1 MDMGKKR
8 KKRNRTDLKQ
18 NFDKKGIGSKK
29 TSIKAH
35 KISAC
40 MIVKNEEELLPQCLE
55 SIKDFVDEIIIVD
68 TGSKDRTVEIAES
81 HGAKVYHHPW
91 ENDFSKHRN
100 QSISYASY
108 DWILIMDADEAFFPQ
123 DAPNIKRIVQETRSD
138 FLYLQC
144 YDLEKTGA
152 INGFFNQVRLF
163 KNNLGMHYTKTV
175 HNQLQTIGKGEYTR
189 LRFKHYGYDLS
200 PEKMEAKHIRTTNLL
215 KEMLEINPED
225 AYSRHQL
232 AASYSMHREYSKVI
246 EHGEM
251 ALDIMR
257 RKKLRNEFFFTTFYL
272 VAKGYYTLNET
283 ASAERVCLEALE
295 FFDMHLD
302 ICHILAA
309 IYFKRR
315 SIEQCRIMSLCYLRI
330 YEQLDDDPSLIGSGS
345 CYCYNKN
352 KRSEIFMGLACVH
365 FLEKDYETADIYFR
379 KAFDD
384 SGRHM
389 EKAENVYRFYLEQHM
404 DEKAMQWLMAAYESG
419 CSKGETPGTLQNHSN
434 LYLKIGKKYLQ
445 QGDPNAAQECLEHTE
460 DNHLTLDEKLE
471 KRLLQIW
478 LFWSN
483 GAIDD
488 LIQKLESL
496 MTFLGLNTDRCL
508 NSFDDLG
515 MLVYDIVELLCER
528 RQWHLAEPALNLAIQ
543 IAPSLFEP
551 EKFQQLLA
559 GASQ

>member
-1 MDMGKKR
+1 MQKDCTKV
-8 KKRNRTDLKQ
+8 
-18 NFDKKGIGSKK
+18 SP
-29 TSIKAH
+29 

-40 MIVKNEEELLPQCLE
+40 MIVKNEEELLPQCLD
-55 SIKDFVDEIIIVD
+55 SVKDYVDEVIIVD
-68 TGSKDRTVEIAES
+68 TGSTDRTVEIAKKYTD
-81 HGAKVYHHPW
+81 KVYFHPW
-91 ENDFSKHRN
+91 QNSFSEARN
-100 QSISYASY
+100 HYLKYAIG
-108 DWILIMDADEAFFPQ
+108 DWIFQIDADEELFAEDGLKLRNTVNEGGADYYFCQF
-123 DAPNIKRIVQETRSD
+123 
-138 FLYLQC
+138 
-144 YDLEKTGA
+144 YDIDK
-152 INGFFNQVRLF
+152 NGDVKGVFNLIRLF
-163 KNNLGMHYTKTV
+163 HNRMGMNYTQKV
-175 HNQLQTIGKGEYTR
+175 HNQLQTQGTGAFSKIR
-189 LRFKHYGYDLS
+189 VKHYGYDLS
-200 PEKMEAKHIRTTNLL
+200 KEKMTEKYIRTTNLL
-215 KEMLEINPED
+215 KEMLEVDPED

-232 AASYSMHREYSKVI
+232 AASYSMHKEYSKAI

-272 VAKGYYTLNET
+272 VAQGYYTLNDT
-283 ASAERVCLEALE
+283 ALAERVCLEALE

-302 ICHILAA
+302 VCHILAA

-315 SIEQCRIMSLCYLRI
+315 SIEQCRTMSLRYLRI

-352 KRSEIFMGLACVH
+352 KRSEIFTGLACVH
-365 FLEKDYETADIYFR
+365 FLEKDYETADNYFR

-404 DEKAMQWLMAAYESG
+404 DEKAMQWLMAAYEAG
-419 CSKGETPGTLQNHSN
+419 CSKGETPDTLWNHSN
-434 LYLKIGKKYLQ
+434 LHLKIGKKYLQ
-445 QGDPNAAQECLEHTE
+445 QGDPNAARKCLEHAE

-551 EKFQQLLA
+551 EKFRQLLA
-559 GASQ
+559 GAKQ

>member
-1 MDMGKKR
+1 MAKKKNKKR
-8 KKRNRTDLKQ
+8 KGRDYKRAVR
-18 NFDKKGIGSKK
+18 SKK
-29 TSIKAH
+29 T
-35 KISAC
+35 ISAC
-40 MIVKNEEELLPQCLE
+40 LIVKNEEELLPQCLE
-55 SIKDFVDEIIIVD
+55 SMKDFVDEIIIVD
-68 TGSKDRTVEIAES
+68 TGSTDRTVEIAKRF
-81 HGAKVYHHPW
+81 GARVYHHPW

-108 DWILIMDADEAFFPQ
+108 DWILIMDADEAFFTQ

-144 YDLEKTGA
+144 YDLGKTGEVH
-152 INGFFNQVRLF
+152 GVFNQVRLF
-163 KNNLGMHYTKTV
+163 KNGLGMHYTKNV
-175 HNQLQTIGKGEYTR
+175 HNQLQVTGKGEYTR
-189 LRFKHYGYDLS
+189 LRFKHYGYDLT
-200 PEKMEAKHIRTTNLL
+200 PEKMEAKHIRTTTLL

-232 AASYSMHREYSKVI
+232 AASYSMHRDYSKTI

-257 RKKLRNEFFFTTFYL
+257 RKKLRNEFFFNTFYL
-272 VAKGYYTLNET
+272 VAHGYYTLNDTE
-283 ASAERVCLEALE
+283 SAERVCVEVLES
-295 FFDMHLD
+295 FSMYLD
-302 ICHILAA
+302 VCHILAA
-309 IYFKRR
+309 IYFKRK
-315 SIEQCRIMSLCYLRI
+315 SIEQCRTMSLRYLSI
-330 YEQLDDDPSLIGSGS
+330 YGQLDDDPSLIGSGS

-384 SGRHM
+384 SGMHM
-389 EKAENVYRFYLEQHM
+389 EKAENIYRLYLEQHM
-404 DEKAMQWLMAAYESG
+404 GEKAMQWLMAAYEAG
-419 CSKGETPGTLQNHSN
+419 CSNGETPDTLRNHSN

-445 QGDPNAAQECLEHTE
+445 QGDSNAAQECLEHAE
-460 DNHLTLDEKLE
+460 DNHLTVDEKLE

-488 LIQKLESL
+488 LIQKLEIL

-559 GASQ
+559 GAEQ